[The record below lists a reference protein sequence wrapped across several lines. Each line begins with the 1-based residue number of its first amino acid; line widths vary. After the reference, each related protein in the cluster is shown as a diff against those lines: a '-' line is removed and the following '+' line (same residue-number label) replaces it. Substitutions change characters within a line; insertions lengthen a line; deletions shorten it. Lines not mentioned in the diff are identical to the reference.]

1 MPKRNIRMELI
12 FASNNRHKL
21 EEISKIV
28 GNAFTILNLKQANC
42 EGEIPETGTT
52 LEENALQKAHWVYS
66 RTHKNCLADD
76 TGLEIDALN
85 GAPGVYTAR
94 FAGDDCSPEDN
105 IQKTLRLMKEKT
117 NRRACFRTVIACIID
132 GKEYLFEGMVEGEIA
147 TEKMGDGGFGY
158 DPIFIVNGG
167 DITMAEMSEDEKNK
181 ISHRGLALQ
190 KFINYISNT
199 NSQLN

>member
-158 DPIFIVNGG
+158 DPIFIPKGFSQSFAQMPL
-167 DITMAEMSEDEKNK
+167 DQKNSM
-181 ISHRGLALQ
+181 SHRGRATA
-190 KFINYISNT
+190 KFVEFLKN
-199 NSQLN
+199 L

>member
-1 MPKRNIRMELI
+1 MELI

-66 RTHKNCLADD
+66 RTHKNCLADL

-94 FAGDDCSPEDN
+94 FAGDDCSPDDN

-158 DPIFIVNGG
+158 DPIFIPKGFSQSCAQMPL
-167 DITMAEMSEDEKNK
+167 DHKNSM
-181 ISHRGLALQ
+181 SHRGRATA
-190 KFINYISNT
+190 KFVEFLKN
-199 NSQLN
+199 L

>member
-105 IQKTLRLMKEKT
+105 IQKTLRLMKDKT

-132 GKEYLFEGMVEGEIA
+132 GEEYLFEGMVEGEIA

-158 DPIFIVNGG
+158 DPIFIPKGFSQSFAQMPL
-167 DITMAEMSEDEKNK
+167 DQKNSM
-181 ISHRGLALQ
+181 SHRGRATA
-190 KFINYISNT
+190 KFVEFLKN
-199 NSQLN
+199 L

>member
-1 MPKRNIRMELI
+1 MPERNIRMELI

-94 FAGDDCSPEDN
+94 FAGGDCSPGDN
-105 IQKTLRLMKEKT
+105 IQ
-117 NRRACFRTVIACIID
+117 
-132 GKEYLFEGMVEGEIA
+132 
-147 TEKMGDGGFGY
+147 
-158 DPIFIVNGG
+158 
-167 DITMAEMSEDEKNK
+167 
-181 ISHRGLALQ
+181 
-190 KFINYISNT
+190 
-199 NSQLN
+199 

>member
-1 MPKRNIRMELI
+1 MELI

-158 DPIFIVNGG
+158 DPIFIPKGFSQSFAQMPL
-167 DITMAEMSEDEKNK
+167 DQKNSM
-181 ISHRGLALQ
+181 SHRGRATA
-190 KFINYISNT
+190 KFVEFLKN
-199 NSQLN
+199 L

>member
-1 MPKRNIRMELI
+1 MPERNIRMELI

-105 IQKTLRLMKEKT
+105 IQKTLRLMKDKT

-132 GKEYLFEGMVEGEIA
+132 GEEYLFEGMVEGEIA

-158 DPIFIVNGG
+158 DPIFIPKGFSQSFAQMPL
-167 DITMAEMSEDEKNK
+167 DQKNSM
-181 ISHRGLALQ
+181 SHRGRATA
-190 KFINYISNT
+190 KFVEF
-199 NSQLN
+199 LKKL

>member
-1 MPKRNIRMELI
+1 MPEKKIRMELI

-28 GNAFTILNLKQANC
+28 DTAFSIINLKQANC
-42 EGEIPETGTT
+42 EGEIPETATT
-52 LEENALQKAHWVYS
+52 LEGNALQKAHWVYS

-94 FAGDDCSPEDN
+94 FAGDECTPEDN
-105 IQKTLRLMKEKT
+105 IQKTLRLMKNQT

-132 GKEYLFEGMVEGEIA
+132 GKEYLFEGLVEGEIA

-158 DPIFIVNGG
+158 DPIFIPKGYSQSFAQ
-167 DITMAEMSEDEKNK
+167 MPLDEKNS
-181 ISHRGLALQ
+181 ISHRGRATA
-190 KFINYISNT
+190 KFVEFLKN
-199 NSQLN
+199 L

>member
-1 MPKRNIRMELI
+1 MPEKKIRMELI

-28 GNAFTILNLKQANC
+28 DTAFSIINLKQANC
-42 EGEIPETGTT
+42 EGEIPETATT
-52 LEENALQKAHWVYS
+52 LEGNALQKVHWVYS
-66 RTHKNCLADD
+66 RTQKNCIADD

-94 FAGDDCSPEDN
+94 FAGDECTPEDN
-105 IQKTLRLMKEKT
+105 IQKTLRLMKDKT

-132 GKEYLFEGMVEGEIA
+132 GKEYLFEGLVEGEIA

-158 DPIFIVNGG
+158 DPIFIPKGYSQSFAQ
-167 DITMAEMSEDEKNK
+167 MPLDEKNS
-181 ISHRGLALQ
+181 ISHRGRATA
-190 KFINYISNT
+190 KFVEFLKN
-199 NSQLN
+199 L

>member
-117 NRRACFRTVIACIID
+117 NRRACFRTVIACIIE

-158 DPIFIVNGG
+158 DPIFIPKGFSQSFAQMPL
-167 DITMAEMSEDEKNK
+167 DQKNSM
-181 ISHRGLALQ
+181 SHRGRATA
-190 KFINYISNT
+190 KFVEFLKN
-199 NSQLN
+199 L

>member
-1 MPKRNIRMELI
+1 MPERNIRMELI

-105 IQKTLRLMKEKT
+105 IQKTLRLMKDKT

-132 GKEYLFEGMVEGEIA
+132 GEEYLFEGMVEGEIA

-158 DPIFIVNGG
+158 DPIFIPKGFSQSFAQMPL
-167 DITMAEMSEDEKNK
+167 DQKNSM
-181 ISHRGLALQ
+181 SHRGRATA
-190 KFINYISNT
+190 KFVEFLKN
-199 NSQLN
+199 L

>member
-1 MPKRNIRMELI
+1 MKLV
-12 FASNNRHKL
+12 FATNNRHKL

-105 IQKTLRLMKEKT
+105 IQKTLRLMKDKT

-132 GKEYLFEGMVEGEIA
+132 GEEYLFEGMVEGEIA

-158 DPIFIVNGG
+158 DPIFIPKGFSQSFAQMPL
-167 DITMAEMSEDEKNK
+167 DQKNSM
-181 ISHRGLALQ
+181 SHRGRATA
-190 KFINYISNT
+190 KFVEFLKN
-199 NSQLN
+199 L

>member
-1 MPKRNIRMELI
+1 MELI
-12 FASNNRHKL
+12 FASNNRQKL

-158 DPIFIVNGG
+158 DPIFIPKGFSQSFAQMPL
-167 DITMAEMSEDEKNK
+167 DQKNSM
-181 ISHRGLALQ
+181 SHRGRATA
-190 KFINYISNT
+190 KFVEFLKN
-199 NSQLN
+199 L

>member
-1 MPKRNIRMELI
+1 MELI

-105 IQKTLRLMKEKT
+105 IQKTLRLMKDKT

-132 GKEYLFEGMVEGEIA
+132 GEEYLFEGMVEGEIA

-158 DPIFIVNGG
+158 DPIFIPKGFSQSFAQMPL
-167 DITMAEMSEDEKNK
+167 DQKNSM
-181 ISHRGLALQ
+181 SHRGRATA
-190 KFINYISNT
+190 KFVEFLKN
-199 NSQLN
+199 L